1 MRDLVDDVVVVEDG
15 EIIEAMRMCYEMLK
29 VSVEPS
35 GAIGLAAVVST
46 SFRSNPCWEDCKNIG
61 IALSGGNVDLGVLW
75 DSLKSS
81 K

>member
-1 MRDLVDDVVVVEDG
+1 MRDLVDDVITVEDF
-15 EIIEAMRMCYEMLK
+15 EIIEAMRMCYEILK

-35 GAIGLAAVVST
+35 GAIGLAAVLSN
-46 SFRSNPCWEDCKNIG
+46 SFRNNPSWHDCKNIG
-61 IALSGGNVDLGVLW
+61 IILSGGNVDLGCLW